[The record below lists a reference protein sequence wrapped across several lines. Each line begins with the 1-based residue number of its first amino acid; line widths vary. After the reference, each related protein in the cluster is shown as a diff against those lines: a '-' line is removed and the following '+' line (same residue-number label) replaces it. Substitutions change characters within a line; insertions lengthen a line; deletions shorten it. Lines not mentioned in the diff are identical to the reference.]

1 MRIRRFIHLLLF
13 FIAIVLMWRIVE
25 TWRRTPP
32 TLTTAHQ
39 SQPQD
44 EAPLRFAPAPV
55 PAVGE
60 KFARVMTEKDLFSP
74 SRSRT
79 VEEVQPT
86 VVTVPPPA
94 HLKLVG
100 VVLFPDHEEAFF
112 VDSSQGGKV
121 VRLRKGETLG
131 SYHLVE
137 VMPLQATLTLGQ
149 EGEEVNLPLVV
160 IDSGTAARA
169 PRLIPPMVQAVPSIP
184 RARQPRA
191 VPASAGGEITDET
204 QAIRQ
209 NIQQLQRRLR
219 QIRRQNVRQEAEN
232 QEIEPPSAEEG
243 GGEEGEE

>member
-13 FIAIVLMWRIVE
+13 FIAIVFLWRIVE

-32 TLTTAHQ
+32 TLTVAPQ
-39 SQPQD
+39 SQLPE

-55 PAVGE
+55 PAIGKQLAQVI
-60 KFARVMTEKDLFSP
+60 TEKDLFSP
-74 SRSRT
+74 SRSRAT
-79 VEEVQPT
+79 EEVQPT
-86 VVTVPPPA
+86 AASVPPPA

-112 VDSSQGGKV
+112 VDSSQGGKA
-121 VRLRKGETLG
+121 VRVRKGETLG

-149 EGEEVNLPLVV
+149 EGEEVSLPLMV

-169 PRLIPPMVQAVPSIP
+169 PRLIPPVAQAVPSLA
-184 RARQPRA
+184 RARQARA
-191 VPASAGGEITDET
+191 VAAGGEITDET

-219 QIRRQNVRQEAEN
+219 QIRRQNIRQEAEN
-232 QEIEPPSAEEG
+232 QEVEPPSAEEG
-243 GGEEGEE
+243 EVAGEEGEE